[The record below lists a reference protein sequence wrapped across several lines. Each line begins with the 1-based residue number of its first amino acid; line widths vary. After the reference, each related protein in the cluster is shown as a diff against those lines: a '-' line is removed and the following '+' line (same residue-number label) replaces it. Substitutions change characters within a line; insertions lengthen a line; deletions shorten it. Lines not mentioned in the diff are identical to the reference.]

1 MDPLERHTL
10 TVYLPGKESVHSLRC
25 DASLTVGRRPS
36 SGIVLED
43 ARVSADHL
51 RFTANHELYIT
62 DSSSNGTFHN
72 GKRLPKGEPRALQ
85 PGDLISLIMPVKRP
99 PPELSEEKRAAL
111 VCAFRYTAAVAEEDG
126 PAPAPAAPPAAA
138 AAMQAPPA
146 ASPAAAAAVPVP
158 APEARTPAAAGPKPA
173 EAASEWRPKKRDEP
187 KRKESA
193 LVSAG
198 RLAGGKEAGGRA
210 KGAAAPR
217 EPAAAKAG
225 AAEGQSAASLPARR
239 PPLPPS
245 RPPNHGSAADDV
257 AAEKPDADDEFGF
270 DEEEVRRGSSG
281 ACTST
286 TLADVFSF
294 MRG

>member
-99 PPELSEEKRAAL
+99 PPELSEEKRTAL

-126 PAPAPAAPPAAA
+126 PVPVPILPTAAPAPSDVAPPSAAAVTAPMVPAVAPPAPAASPALAPPVQAPAPAAPPAAA
-138 AAMQAPPA
+138 AAMQTPPA

-158 APEARTPAAAGPKPA
+158 AACRWASSPQPWLCAR
-173 EAASEWRPKKRDEP
+173 
-187 KRKESA
+187 
-193 LVSAG
+193 
-198 RLAGGKEAGGRA
+198 
-210 KGAAAPR
+210 
-217 EPAAAKAG
+217 
-225 AAEGQSAASLPARR
+225 
-239 PPLPPS
+239 
-245 RPPNHGSAADDV
+245 
-257 AAEKPDADDEFGF
+257 
-270 DEEEVRRGSSG
+270 
-281 ACTST
+281 
-286 TLADVFSF
+286 
-294 MRG
+294 